1 MIGQAQRI
9 NELNKLRRAS
19 KRKEDGCPIIAITS
33 GKGGTGK
40 SFVSLNLAYAIARNN
55 KKVLLVDLDA
65 NLSNINIMLNI
76 KPEKT
81 FYDFLQNS
89 VFLKELVH
97 FYDPNLHFI
106 FGESGK
112 TDHPQ
117 FNDSNLSSF
126 FYHLDLLSEDYD
138 CIFLDLASGAGPDII
153 NILMQSDIK
162 IVVTNPEPTSI
173 MDAYVV
179 LKLISRQGC
188 KNSYAVINKSSS
200 LKEGN
205 FAFDN
210 LNKAVN
216 HFLKSNI
223 ELLGII
229 EFSND
234 VSQSILNQKLFIKN
248 YSDSRVSLQ
257 LKQLALNIGK
267 IKHVANSDQ

>member
-1 MIGQAQRI
+1 MIGQAQRV
-9 NELNKLRRAS
+9 NELNNLRRAS
-19 KRKEDGCPIIAITS
+19 KRKEEGCPIVAITS

-40 SFVSLNLAYAIARNN
+40 SFVSLNLAYALARNN
-55 KKVLLVDLDA
+55 KKILLVDLDA

-81 FYDFLQNS
+81 IYEFLQNS
-89 VFLKELVH
+89 AFLKELIH
-97 FYDPNLHFI
+97 FYEPNLHFI

-112 TDHPQ
+112 IDHPQ

-126 FYHLDLLSEDYD
+126 FYHLNLLSEDYD
-138 CIFLDLASGAGPDII
+138 YIFLDLASGAGPDII
-153 NILMQSDIK
+153 NVLVQSDIK

-179 LKLISRQGC
+179 LKLISRQGN
-188 KNSYAVINKSSS
+188 KKSYAVINKSAS

-205 FAFDN
+205 VAFDN
-210 LNKAVN
+210 LNKAVK
-216 HFLKSNI
+216 HFLKSDI

-229 EFSND
+229 EFNND

-248 YSDSRVSLQ
+248 YPEVRVSIQ
-257 LKQLALNIGK
+257 LKQLAAKIGK
-267 IKHVANSDQ
+267 IKQVANSNQ

>member
-1 MIGQAQRI
+1 MIGQAQRV

-19 KRKEDGCPIIAITS
+19 KRKDQGCPIIAITS

-40 SFVSLNLAYAIARNN
+40 SFISLNLAYAIARNN

-81 FYDFLQNS
+81 IYDFLQNS

-97 FYDPNLHFI
+97 FYEPNLHFI

-117 FNDSNLSSF
+117 FNESNLSSF
-126 FYHLDLLSEDYD
+126 FYHLNLLSEEYDY
-138 CIFLDLASGAGPDII
+138 IILDLASGAGPDII
-153 NILMQSDIK
+153 SILIQSDIQ
-162 IVVTNPEPTSI
+162 IIVTNPEPTSI

-179 LKLISRQGC
+179 IKLMNRQGN
-188 KNSYAVINKSSS
+188 KNSYTIINRCTS

-205 FAFDN
+205 MAFDN
-210 LNKAVN
+210 LNKAVK

-229 EFSND
+229 EFSGD
-234 VSQSILNQKLFIKN
+234 VSKSILNQKLFIKN
-248 YSDSRVSLQ
+248 YSDSRVSIQ
-257 LKQLALNIGK
+257 IKQLALKISK
-267 IKHVANSDQ
+267 IKHVANSNQ